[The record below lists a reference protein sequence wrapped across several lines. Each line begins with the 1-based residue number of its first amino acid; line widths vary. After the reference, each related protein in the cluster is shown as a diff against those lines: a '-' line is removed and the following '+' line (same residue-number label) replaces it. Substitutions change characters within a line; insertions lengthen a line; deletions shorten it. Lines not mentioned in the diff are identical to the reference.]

1 MLSNEQLER
10 YSRHIILK
18 EVGAKGQKKL
28 LNAKVLIIG
37 AGGLGAPAA
46 MYLAAAG
53 VGTIG
58 IADADEVDL
67 SNLQRQIIHST
78 QDVGKAK
85 VQSAKETME
94 AINPDVK
101 VITYRT
107 FVDSESIMDLIK
119 DYDFIIDGTDNFPAK
134 FLIND
139 ACVMAKKPFSHAGI
153 IRFKG
158 QLMTYVPGEGPCYRC
173 VFKNPPP
180 KDAVPTCKQAGVIG
194 AMGGVIGSLQ
204 AMESA
209 DQRLIQ
215 RGPSKVDP
223 LLVPKMISN
232 MAAGNVSIALG
243 ARGKCTNV
251 VTACASGTHCIGDAF
266 RAIQYGDADI
276 MVAGGAESA
285 ISPTGLA
292 GFTALTALSTS
303 EDPTCASR
311 PFDKDRDGFVLGE
324 GAGIIVL
331 EELEHAKARG
341 AKIYAEL
348 AGYGAT
354 ADAWHITSPA
364 EDGEGAAMAM
374 KLAMREA
381 GVRAEQIDYINA
393 HGTSTHHNDLFE
405 TRAIRSALGSAAD
418 QVVVNSTK
426 SMIGHLLGAAGG
438 VEFIV
443 CVKSIQDGYI
453 HQTMGTKNVDPE
465 CDLNYAVGSPVKKD
479 VNYVLTNSLGFGGH
493 NASLLVKKYED

>member
-158 QLMTYVPGEGPCYRC
+158 QLMTYVP
-173 VFKNPPP
+173 PP

-204 AMESA
+204 AMEA
-209 DQRLIQ
+209 VKYILGVGD
-215 RGPSKVDP
+215 
-223 LLVPKMISN
+223 LLTGYLLTYDALKMEFRKIK
-232 MAAGNVSIALG
+232 LPEH
-243 ARGKCTNV
+243 TED
-251 VTACASGTHCIGDAF
+251 CAVCGDH
-266 RAIQYGDADI
+266 
-276 MVAGGAESA
+276 
-285 ISPTGLA
+285 PTI
-292 GFTALTALSTS
+292 T
-303 EDPTCASR
+303 
-311 PFDKDRDGFVLGE
+311 
-324 GAGIIVL
+324 
-331 EELEHAKARG
+331 EL
-341 AKIYAEL
+341 
-348 AGYGAT
+348 
-354 ADAWHITSPA
+354 
-364 EDGEGAAMAM
+364 
-374 KLAMREA
+374 
-381 GVRAEQIDYINA
+381 IDY
-393 HGTSTHHNDLFE
+393 E
-405 TRAIRSALGSAAD
+405 
-418 QVVVNSTK
+418 QK
-426 SMIGHLLGAAGG
+426 
-438 VEFIV
+438 
-443 CVKSIQDGYI
+443 
-453 HQTMGTKNVDPE
+453 E
-465 CDLNYAVGSPVKKD
+465 CEGI
-479 VNYVLTNSLGFGGH
+479 
-493 NASLLVKKYED
+493 